1 MKLFCFIN
9 RREGFKIPTVKI
21 HIWRVL
27 KKKNVAFNA
36 VYKESSEVRLNL
48 YCIPT
53 HMALYDSWNLPGG
66 QINSSQ
72 IYQIRQNS
80 VNHYLWNY
88 LNVGF
93 LNNPATTSK
102 ARSRIKI
109 HSDAQWPEAHEKV
122 EMLVEQVEQ
131 VATLTRDGP
140 TESLAL
146 HWTWSTYTDTHY
158 QGSQRIPACKIRSEE
173 KRKI

>member
-1 MKLFCFIN
+1 
-9 RREGFKIPTVKI
+9 
-21 HIWRVL
+21 
-27 KKKNVAFNA
+27 
-36 VYKESSEVRLNL
+36 
-48 YCIPT
+48 
-53 HMALYDSWNLPGG
+53 MALYDSWNLPGG

-122 EMLVEQVEQ
+122 EMLVEQVKQ

-140 TESLAL
+140 TESLAP

-158 QGSQRIPACKIRSEE
+158 QGSHRIPACKIMSEK
-173 KRKI
+173 KRKISVEASLRPLSEHFWKKVQSYWVIWLSWTKALKICVNPQLFQLFGYWWLI